1 MKLSRSSKAQS
12 SATMPDWKPEIRRR
26 LANLQLPPTREA
38 AIVEELAQHLDD
50 CSAELLVGGET
61 TDEAYRAAL
70 AGVGIGLAAAFG
82 LTRLMKGLLFG
93 VSALDPLTF
102 TAVALPLAG
111 VALFAC
117 YISARRATR
126 VNSLLVLKY
135 E

>member
-82 LTRLMKGLLFG
+82 LTRLTKGLLFG

-117 YISARRATR
+117 YISARRATQ
-126 VNSLLVLKY
+126 VNPLLVLKY

>member
-50 CSAELLVGGET
+50 CSAELLVGGAT

-70 AGVGIGLAAAFG
+70 AGVGIGLAARSRSSLVYAG
-82 LTRLMKGLLFG
+82 RKLLQDDTD
-93 VSALDPLTF
+93 SP
-102 TAVALPLAG
+102 
-111 VALFAC
+111 C
-117 YISARRATR
+117 SARTR
-126 VNSLLVLKY
+126 
-135 E
+135 

>member
-26 LANLQLPPTREA
+26 LASLQLPPTREA
-38 AIVEELAQHLDD
+38 AIVEELALHLDD
-50 CSAELLVGGET
+50 CYAELLVGGAT
-61 TDEAYRAAL
+61 TDRAAL

>member
-70 AGVGIGLAAAFG
+70 AGVGIGLVAAFA
-82 LTRLMKGLLFG
+82 LTRMMKSLLFG
-93 VSALDPLTF
+93 VGATDPMTFALVPL
-102 TAVALPLAG
+102 LLG
-111 VALFAC
+111 VVGFGAC
-117 YISARRATR
+117 YIPARRATKVDPLIALR
-126 VNSLLVLKY
+126 C

>member
-61 TDEAYRAAL
+61 TDQVLSRG
-70 AGVGIGLAAAFG
+70 AGGCGN
-82 LTRLMKGLLFG
+82 RFG
-93 VSALDPLTF
+93 V
-102 TAVALPLAG
+102 
-111 VALFAC
+111 
-117 YISARRATR
+117 
-126 VNSLLVLKY
+126 
-135 E
+135 

>member
-111 VALFAC
+111 VALFAVTYLHGAQC
-117 YISARRATR
+117 R
-126 VNSLLVLKY
+126 
-135 E
+135 

>member
-1 MKLSRSSKAQS
+1 
-12 SATMPDWKPEIRRR
+12 MPDWKPEIRRR
-26 LANLQLPPTREA
+26 LPNLQLPPTREA

-50 CSAELLVGGET
+50 CYAELLVGGAT

-82 LTRLMKGLLFG
+82 LTRLMTGLLFG

-111 VALFAC
+111 IALFAC

>member
-12 SATMPDWKPEIRRR
+12 SATMPDWKPEIRKR

-70 AGVGIGLAAAFG
+70 AGVGIGLVAAFG
-82 LTRLMKGLLFG
+82 LTRLMKG
-93 VSALDPLTF
+93 
-102 TAVALPLAG
+102 AVVRRERARSVDIHSGGAPAG
-111 VALFAC
+111 RCGAIC
-117 YISARRATR
+117 RYISARRATR
-126 VNSLLVLKY
+126 VNPLLVLKY

>member
-38 AIVEELAQHLDD
+38 AIVEELALHLDD
-50 CSAELLVGGET
+50 CYAELLVGGAT